1 MKTYTSNLNKSLSK
15 GKGLLTERKTDKKLL
30 LKFKGEIVNNKKII
44 NKKKEKNYKKNLKP
58 VLRSSKINIEQ
69 KKDFIKKIIEESLNM
84 DKILY
89 IQSKNDLFLYES
101 SVDAQSNYDIEIEKI
116 FKEKMEK
123 LNEINTKYDKEIFEL
138 KSKEEEIKLKNK
150 DNDDTNSDDEEND
163 IKVEEEKYKII
174 EIYKKLNEDKNKE
187 IENLDK
193 QYIDKYNKLYDR
205 FIYNFEF
212 EELDERNMIYKNLL
226 YENIKTKI
234 CDVIN
239 PTNKKTVK
247 FNFDSQITHN

>member
-1 MKTYTSNLNKSLSK
+1 MKSYISNLNKSFSK
-15 GKGLLTERKTDKKLL
+15 GKGLLTDRKNNKKLL
-30 LKFKGEIVNNKKII
+30 LKSKGEIVNNKKII

-150 DNDDTNSDDEEND
+150 ENDDTNNDDEEND